1 MMRPSGILV
10 LITGVVCQLPWQ
22 KALAGSPP
30 HIPPQPWR
38 AEAVV
43 QGRDEAYDA
52 ERFLHELTFAH
63 QAEAPPSAVENGI
76 RGGTGGGSVSS
87 DELYYDFRFRQ
98 DFGFREGGRN
108 GFLLDI
114 QRSGDLDGAYDRQLV
129 GFRQNLGE
137 RSELWLQ
144 GDVFSDKAQSDAYFS
159 GRHYLNGR
167 KGSNETSWLHASW
180 IIPDAYFNDKTST
193 PPDRFTR
200 EPPQSL
206 FLQWHQQTELRQ
218 STTISINWSPES
230 EFVSRQENLTVASDN
245 VRAAFDHRQQSGP
258 PWALSIAIGGGTEP
272 SPIPAARPA
281 RGSAPGLFPRLPES
295 NDVSPAERASVK
307 TPPVRLGLHPA
318 GRARLFFGRAI
329 DDTGDIRRREP
340 VVFADITLQASAA
353 TTLSPALYLARP
365 ISGSLS
371 TQRGRTTT
379 AVHGQTGP
387 APPAIPALRHG
398 SRKPHPESYVL
409 PAQSSLWRW
418 QPAVSLANVIQA
430 GRSRPDSSTSAAS
443 RVG

>member
-10 LITGVVCQLPWQ
+10 LITGVLCQLPWQ
-22 KALAGSPP
+22 KALAGSP
-30 HIPPQPWR
+30 HIPQPWR

-63 QAEAPPSAVENGI
+63 QAEAPSAVENGI
-76 RGGTGGGSVSS
+76 RGTGGSVSS

-98 DFGFREGGRN
+98 DFGFREGRN

-114 QRSGDLDGAYDRQLV
+114 QRSEDLDGAYDRQLV

-144 GDVFSDKAQSDAYFS
+144 GDVFSDKAQSDVYFS
-159 GRHYLNGR
+159 GQHYLNGR

-193 PPDRFTR
+193 PDRFTR
-200 EPPQSL
+200 EPQSL

-218 STTISINWSPES
+218 STTISVNWSPES

-258 PWALSIAIGGGTEP
+258 WALSIAIEG
-272 SPIPAARPA
+272 
-281 RGSAPGLFPRLPES
+281 
-295 NDVSPAERASVK
+295 ERSRRQYQLQGPQEGQRRDFSRDYLKATTS
-307 TPPVRLGLHPA
+307 
-318 GRARLFFGRAI
+318 ARLNEHRLKPRFGLAYIHLDERGFFGRAI

-353 TTLSPALYLARP
+353 TTLSPAIYLSAPDIRQSFEATREDNH
-365 ISGSLS
+365 SGFMGKLALPLQFRLSATDRASL
-371 TQRGRTTT
+371 TLNPTFYL
-379 AVHGQTGP
+379 H
-387 APPAIPALRHG
+387 
-398 SRKPHPESYVL
+398 K
-409 PAQSSLWRW
+409 
-418 QPAVSLANVIQA
+418 
-430 GRSRPDSSTSAAS
+430 AAF
-443 RVG
+443 GGGNLQFHWPM